1 MSSPS
6 DLADEALV
14 RRVAEGEHEAFAVL
28 YARHSPGVFRFARLM
43 TGSTAFSED
52 VVQDVFLDLMRQA
65 AQYDPA
71 RGRLTTYLFALARY
85 RVRRQWLRHRRWS
98 PLDVL
103 GDEGRSVADPVADP
117 HAAAASRQWT
127 AQVRRSVLSLP
138 SRYREVVVLCDLQ
151 GLSYAEAAS
160 GARRGGGHGA
170 VAAAPGAA
178 SAAGQAR
185 GHPAPSG
192 RGSAGCRRYRE
203 DDSMSDWPQ
212 GAPDVRA
219 ALETL
224 RDAERDARPSAATA
238 ARVMA
243 AWDAAHAAPR
253 RPSQPFPAR
262 PLRWVLPLAAS
273 VCAVLLGVLAI
284 NRGPR
289 EVARPGTAASSG
301 GALDSEVESMGG
313 PVQVVRLAVPVEA
326 LADWGVR
333 PADTTTRT
341 VALDVYVGEDGVARA
356 VRVPDE
362 TGWRG
367 GR

>member
-14 RRVAEGEHEAFAVL
+14 RRVAEGEHEAFGVL

-103 GDEGRSVADPVADP
+103 GDEGPSVTDPMADP

-160 GARRGGGHGA
+160 ALGVAVGTVRSRLHRGRLLLQDKLAAILRRPAEAG
-170 VAAAPGAA
+170 PGA
-178 SAAGQAR
+178 G
-185 GHPAPSG
+185 GI
-192 RGSAGCRRYRE
+192 
-203 DDSMSDWPQ
+203 
-212 GAPDVRA
+212 VR
-219 ALETL
+219 TI
-224 RDAERDARPSAATA
+224 P
-238 ARVMA
+238 
-243 AWDAAHAAPR
+243 
-253 RPSQPFPAR
+253 
-262 PLRWVLPLAAS
+262 
-273 VCAVLLGVLAI
+273 
-284 NRGPR
+284 
-289 EVARPGTAASSG
+289 
-301 GALDSEVESMGG
+301 
-313 PVQVVRLAVPVEA
+313 
-326 LADWGVR
+326 
-333 PADTTTRT
+333 
-341 VALDVYVGEDGVARA
+341 
-356 VRVPDE
+356 
-362 TGWRG
+362 
-367 GR
+367 